1 MINILNKLDSFTIS
15 PAGSELQQIYLRCT
29 ILFSCLFF
37 TISTNVGILC
47 HSPYPN
53 KGKWATHLLMF
64 FRLHNRIIV
73 NILLLVNSMPIII
86 FRPETMQR
94 FPITIFRGIQL
105 LFGPLLKLVCNSII
119 SSWHPTLITS
129 ICIAIRHSH
138 FSISNVTIKE
148 KLSSAHKRSSNIPWR
163 LTHWNLCMHQS
174 AQKLYL
180 MWYFPGIT
188 SFR

>member
-1 MINILNKLDSFTIS
+1 MLFAPYTHTFIRGCSNVRLKHFVYISYMINILNKLDSFTIS

-94 FPITIFRGIQL
+94 FPITIFSR
-105 LFGPLLKLVCNSII
+105 NSAFVRAAAKACVQFYYII
-119 SSWHPTLITS
+119 MASYTHYIHLH
-129 ICIAIRHSH
+129 CHSP
-138 FSISNVTIKE
+138 FTFLYIE
-148 KLSSAHKRSSNIPWR
+148 CDYKRE
-163 LTHWNLCMHQS
+163 T
-174 AQKLYL
+174 
-180 MWYFPGIT
+180 F
-188 SFR
+188 